1 MENQG
6 RNFSY
11 NELERQTEKASLF
24 THTILSQQIIR
35 QNENDFFLYGLIDYL
50 TDKGMVVPEDLKK
63 YVELVKKEVI
73 EKKEYATLGVAI
85 RNDNEAIE
93 STIFVPVNCE
103 ERMSICKAVCCK
115 LSFALSIEEIEEG
128 KLKWELGKP
137 YHIRH
142 QSNGYCCHI
151 NNENKQCNV
160 YENRPSVCKKYSCAN
175 DNRIWKDFDNMILN
189 QKWIDECL
197 SEEKL
202 KLMDVYM
209 KP

>member
-1 MENQG
+1 MENLDQ
-6 RNFSY
+6 NFSY

-24 THTILSQQIIR
+24 THTVLSQQIIR

-50 TDKGMVVPEDLKK
+50 TAKGMVVPEDLKK
-63 YVELVKKEVI
+63 YVETVKNEII
-73 EKKEYATLGVAI
+73 EKKEYASLGASI
-85 RNDNEAIE
+85 RKDNDGIE
-93 STIFVPVNCE
+93 TTNFVPVNCE
-103 ERMSICKAVCCK
+103 ERLPICKAVCCK
-115 LSFALSIEEIEEG
+115 LSFALSVEEIEEG

-160 YENRPSVCKKYSCAN
+160 YENRPSVCKKYSCAQ
-175 DNRIWKDFDNMILN
+175 DHRIWKDFDKMILN
-189 QKWIDECL
+189 QQWIDECL

>member
-1 MENQG
+1 MENQEE
-6 RNFSY
+6 NFSY

-24 THTILSQQIIR
+24 THTVLSQQIIR

-50 TDKGMVVPEDLKK
+50 TDKGLVVPEDLKK
-63 YVELVKKEVI
+63 YVELVKKEII
-73 EKKEYATLGVAI
+73 EKKEHASLGVAI
-85 RNDNEAIE
+85 RKDNEAIE

-151 NNENKQCNV
+151 NNENKRCNV

-189 QKWIDECL
+189 QEWIDEHL

-202 KLMDVYM
+202 KLMNVYM